1 MPRLKSVDLSHNKIR
16 HFHSDSFISTP
27 LVDELKL
34 SHNGLTEVSD
44 VSFVMDAL
52 PKLRLLDLS
61 DNDIRDIPFGALR
74 GYPALE
80 RLFLASNQISRVSLQ
95 ALADMPSL
103 VELDLSDNKLI
114 ADAID
119 GPIFDLPNLKIL
131 NLSHNKL
138 AILNDQLLTTLN
150 R

>member
-1 MPRLKSVDLSHNKIR
+1 MYIDQLNAANAEIFKNIYSWSWTL
-16 HFHSDSFISTP
+16 F
-27 LVDELKL
+27 
-34 SHNGLTEVSD
+34 
-44 VSFVMDAL
+44 
-52 PKLRLLDLS
+52 
-61 DNDIRDIPFGALR
+61 PFFL

>member
-1 MPRLKSVDLSHNKIR
+1 M
-16 HFHSDSFISTP
+16 
-27 LVDELKL
+27 
-34 SHNGLTEVSD
+34 
-44 VSFVMDAL
+44 
-52 PKLRLLDLS
+52 
-61 DNDIRDIPFGALR
+61 
-74 GYPALE
+74 
-80 RLFLASNQISRVSLQ
+80 ASNQISRVSLQ

>member
-1 MPRLKSVDLSHNKIR
+1 M
-16 HFHSDSFISTP
+16 
-27 LVDELKL
+27 
-34 SHNGLTEVSD
+34 
-44 VSFVMDAL
+44 
-52 PKLRLLDLS
+52 DLS

>member
-1 MPRLKSVDLSHNKIR
+1 MKILVVGSGEHYEHALIFYFKRFFYKFVVFILLHLK
-16 HFHSDSFISTP
+16 
-27 LVDELKL
+27 
-34 SHNGLTEVSD
+34 
-44 VSFVMDAL
+44 
-52 PKLRLLDLS
+52 
-61 DNDIRDIPFGALR
+61 